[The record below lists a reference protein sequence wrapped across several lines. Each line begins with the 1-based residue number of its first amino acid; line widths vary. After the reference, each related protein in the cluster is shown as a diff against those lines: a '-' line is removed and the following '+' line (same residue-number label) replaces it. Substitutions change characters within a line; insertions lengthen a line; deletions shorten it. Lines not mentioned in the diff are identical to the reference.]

1 LSRDAAAPGAPAEAR
16 DALELRIRG
25 RVQGVGFRPYL
36 WQLAQRWGL
45 CGEVCNDGAGVLLR
59 LLEAPALSDF
69 LRELPLHCPPLA
81 MIERIDSRAFRWSG
95 APEDFRILHSGAGQ
109 MDTQIVADAATC
121 EACLGELADPRDRR
135 YRYPFIN
142 CTHCGPRFSL
152 IRGMPYDRPNTSM
165 RDFPLCADCLAEY
178 QNPADRRFHA
188 QPTACPACGPQLWA
202 SDAQGMRLAERE
214 DALQLAAR
222 ALLAGEIVA
231 IKGLG
236 GFHLACDATAVA
248 AVERL
253 RQRKRRPDKPLAV
266 MLPDAHWLA
275 RCAQLDEPTA
285 ALDLLRSAAAP
296 IVLLP
301 LRRKG
306 ALCEAIAPGL
316 DEVGVMLPANPIQHL
331 LIGLVGRPLV
341 MTSGNASGRPP
352 ALSNAQALAQLQGI
366 ADCWLLHDREILQ
379 RADDSLVRLRR
390 RSASEMLRRGR
401 GYVPEAIALP
411 AGFDAAQ
418 ASLLAMGADSKNAFC
433 LLRNGSAVLGQ
444 HLGDLQD
451 LDVQAQQRRT
461 LELFRQV
468 YAFTP
473 QLLVVDAHPGYLSHR
488 LGREIATRLGVPCV
502 EVLHHHAHLA
512 ACLAENHWA
521 KDAGEVVGLAL
532 DGLGYGADGRLWGGE
547 CLRLDY
553 ARATHAGGLPAL
565 PMPGGERAAREPW
578 RNLLAQFERFVP
590 GWRELPEARCIAP
603 EEGEQLVRAMAR
615 GLNAPPAS
623 STGRL
628 FDAVAAALGIT
639 PRSISWEGQA
649 ACRLEALARQCTP
662 HQAPVEMP
670 LRGDEL
676 DLETFWRQ
684 WLDYRETP
692 QRRAYAFHQA
702 LAKGFAALARRSAER
717 DGLDTVALS
726 GGALHNR
733 LLRRLLVSELAGLRV
748 LQHARLPAGDGGIA
762 LGQALVSLAA
772 R

>member
-1 LSRDAAAPGAPAEAR
+1 MSRQAHSPSAAAPAR

-36 WQLAQRWGL
+36 WQLARRWGI
-45 CGEVCNDGAGVLLR
+45 CGEVSNDAAGVLLR
-59 LLEAPALSDF
+59 VLETPALADF
-69 LRELPLHCPPLA
+69 LRELPLQCPPLA
-81 MIERIDSRAFRWSG
+81 LIERLDRRAFRWSG

-121 EACLGELADPRDRR
+121 DACLGELADPQNRR
-135 YRYPFIN
+135 HRYPFIN

-202 SDAQGMRLAERE
+202 SDAQGARLAERE

-231 IKGLG
+231 IKGIG
-236 GFHLACDATAVA
+236 GFHLACDATAAA
-248 AVERL
+248 AVECL
-253 RQRKRRPDKPLAV
+253 RQRKQRPDKPLAV
-266 MLPDAHWLA
+266 MLPDAQWLA
-275 RCAQLDEPTA
+275 RCTALAEPAA
-285 ALDLLRSAAAP
+285 ALDLLRSATAP

-301 LRRKG
+301 LLPAG
-306 ALCEAIAPGL
+306 ALCEAVAPGL

-331 LIGLVGRPLV
+331 LLGLVGRPLV
-341 MTSGNASGRPP
+341 MTSGNASGKPP
-352 ALSNAQALAQLQGI
+352 ALSNAQALAQLQDI

-379 RADDSLVRLRR
+379 RADDSLVRLQ
-390 RSASEMLRRGR
+390 RSASEMLRRSR
-401 GYVPEAIALP
+401 GYVPEAMGLP
-411 AGFDAAQ
+411 AGFEDAQ

-433 LLRNGSAVLGQ
+433 LLRSGSAVLGQ

-451 LDVQAQQRRT
+451 LDVQAQQRQT

-473 QLLVVDAHPGYLSHR
+473 QLVVVDAHPGYLSHR
-488 LGREIATRLGVPCV
+488 LGREIAAQLEVPCV

-512 ACLAENHWA
+512 ACLAENHWT
-521 KDAGEVVGLAL
+521 KDAGEVIGLAL
-532 DGLGYGADGRLWGGE
+532 DGLGYGADGQLWGGE
-547 CLRLDY
+547 CLRVDY
-553 ARATHAGGLPAL
+553 AHCTHLGGLPAL

-590 GWRELPEARCIAP
+590 DWRERPEARCIP
-603 EEGEQLVRAMAR
+603 EDEGEVLLRAMAR
-615 GLNAPPAS
+615 GVNAPSAS

-628 FDAVAAALGIT
+628 FDALAAALGIV
-639 PRSISWEGQA
+639 PRAISWEGQA
-649 ACRLEALARQCTP
+649 ACRLEALALQCAD

-670 LRGDEL
+670 LRGDRL
-676 DLETFWRQ
+676 DLESFWRQ

-726 GGALHNR
+726 GGVLHNR
-733 LLRRLLVSELAGLRV
+733 LLRRLLVRELEGLRV
-748 LQHARLPAGDGGIA
+748 LQHARLPAGDGAIA
-762 LGQALVSLAA
+762 LGQALVALAS